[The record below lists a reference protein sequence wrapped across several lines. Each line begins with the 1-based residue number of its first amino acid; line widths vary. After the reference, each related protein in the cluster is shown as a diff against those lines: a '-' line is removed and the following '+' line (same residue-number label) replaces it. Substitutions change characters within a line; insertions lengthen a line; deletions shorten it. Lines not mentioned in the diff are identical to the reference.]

1 MVSILFI
8 SIAIFFIIGVPI
20 AFAIGVGTLCAMIYL
35 GNLPLVV
42 VPQRM
47 FVALDN
53 WVVIAIPLFMLAGN
67 LMTAG
72 GMSKRIVSFFNEIF
86 SFIKGGL
93 AIINVA
99 ASMLFAGVSGSST
112 ADTAAIGSIMLPVM
126 KESGYNMKWATAL
139 QSAAGSIGPI
149 IPPSLLMI
157 LIGFQTETSIA
168 KLFLGGVVPGVL
180 IGVGLML
187 ISYLHASRGGKEYLP
202 INKSKRFNLKSL
214 LKAGIVALPG
224 LGLPFIIIF
233 GIISGVFT
241 ATEAAVVAVVYGLIV
256 GLFVYKELT
265 IKDLPNILLESAELA
280 CIVMFIVAIASFFGW
295 FISANQLPS
304 ILTKFMLEN
313 ITSKFQF
320 LILLNVFLL
329 IVGMF
334 MESFT
339 AIIVLMPIFFPI
351 AQGYGIDPIHFGVI
365 VCVNLAIGYITPP
378 YGATLYVACGLTGKS
393 IREVSPYILPMFLV
407 MFFVLMIITYL
418 PQSFMWIPNM
428 LK

>member
-1 MVSILFI
+1 MFGILFI
-8 SIAIFFIIGVPI
+8 SMLIFFITGVPI
-20 AFAIGVGTLCAMIYL
+20 AFALGVSTLCAMMYL

-47 FVALDN
+47 FVALDS

-67 LMTAG
+67 LMSKG
-72 GMSKRIVSFFNEIF
+72 GMSKRIVDFFNEIF

-93 AIINVA
+93 AIISVA
-99 ASMLFAGVSGSST
+99 ASMVFAGVSGSST
-112 ADTAAIGSIMLPVM
+112 ADTAAIGSIVLPAM

-139 QSAAGSIGPI
+139 QSAAGSIGPV

-157 LIGFQTETSIA
+157 LIGFQTETSVA
-168 KLFLGGVVPGVL
+168 KLFLGGFVPGVL
-180 IGVGLML
+180 IGIGLMF
-187 ISYLHASRGGKEYLP
+187 ISYLHALRGGKEYLP
-202 INKSKRFNLKSL
+202 VNKSKRFNLKSF

-233 GIISGVFT
+233 GIIGGIFT

-265 IKDLPNILLESAELA
+265 IKDLPNILVESAELA
-280 CIVMFIVAIASFFGW
+280 CVIMLIVSVASLFGW
-295 FISANQLPS
+295 FLSVNQLHVIMS
-304 ILTKFMLEN
+304 KFMVEN
-313 ITSKFQF
+313 IGNKFQF
-320 LILLNVFLL
+320 LIFLNVFLI

-334 MESFT
+334 MESFS
-339 AIIVLMPIFFPI
+339 AIIILVPVFFPV
-351 AQGYGIDPIHFGVI
+351 AQSYGIDPIHFGVI

-378 YGATLYVACGLTGKS
+378 YGATLYVACGLTGKTV
-393 IREVSPYILPMFLV
+393 REVTPHILPMFLV
-407 MFFVLMIITYL
+407 MFFVLMIVTYL